1 MTLVDPAGTAADTD
15 AAGAAGAMDAGAAGA
30 FDAGQPGADP
40 AAAEP
45 VTLAVTR
52 SAAASGALAR
62 LRRTIERR
70 TGLTWSG
77 LALVVV
83 MVLCW
88 LLGRVVGGRPLYL
101 IAYGLLAVLV
111 FSYAVGRRPLALEG
125 ERSAARPRLSEGQA
139 VEMTVVLHASRRL
152 STFILEERMP
162 AALGDTVQVPVPV
175 AEAGTPVAFSYPLTA
190 RRRGSYELGPLV
202 VRWGDPFGLTRRE
215 AVLAGPVELL
225 VHPGVEAAEDRP
237 LTRMFEDPPVRPPIS
252 RPWPQG
258 LEFYGMRR
266 YAPGD
271 DIRRIVWRAY
281 ARTGQLLVREAEQGI
296 TDRVTVLLD
305 QDAANHTSGSP
316 SASFEAG
323 VKAAASVGVRHLRD
337 GFSITLEGSKAALLA
352 PLRSSSARV
361 EYLDALARV
370 ERVRDAPLHEA
381 IQRTAARVA
390 RNQHLVLITPRLDP
404 RAAAALDLLLKRGL
418 SVLVVALL
426 YGEES
431 FDSLARAAALGASVV
446 EIRPRVPLS
455 IAFRHQVGAGMMR

>member
-1 MTLVDPAGTAADTD
+1 MTLVDPIGTTTGTGATSGTRAAEAVAETGETAA
-15 AAGAAGAMDAGAAGA
+15 
-30 FDAGQPGADP
+30 GQAV
-40 AAAEP
+40 AAEP
-45 VTLAVTR
+45 VALAVAR

-62 LRRTIERR
+62 ARRTIERR

-101 IAYGLLAVLV
+101 ISYGLLAVLI
-111 FSYAVGRRPLALEG
+111 FSFVAGRRPLALEG
-125 ERSAARPRLSEGQA
+125 ERSAARPRLSEGET
-139 VEMTVVLHASRRL
+139 VEMTVVLHAGRRL

-162 AALGDTVQVPVPV
+162 AALGDTVRVPVPV
-175 AEAGTPVAFSYPLTA
+175 AEAGAPVAFTYPLTA

-215 AVLAGPVELL
+215 AVLADTVELL
-225 VHPGVEAAEDRP
+225 VHPGVEMAEDRP

-266 YAPGD
+266 YSPGD

-305 QDAANHTSGSP
+305 QDAANHTSGNP

-337 GFSITLEGSKAALLA
+337 GFSITLEGSQAPLLA

-370 ERVRDAPLHEA
+370 ERVRNAPLHEA

-404 RAAAALDLLLKRGL
+404 KAAAALDLLLQRGL

-431 FDSLARAAALGASVV
+431 FDSLARASALGASVV
-446 EIRPRVPLS
+446 EVRPRVPLS